1 MLKKLLATAVVAATA
16 FVLSDPAHAFGPGG
30 FARNLTDAPTMRLV
44 ISGERVASSDAK
56 LCADAQE
63 DCLAIERPYTFVL
76 TSYRESQLKRVNATV
91 NASVRLINDFFS
103 FGRRDVLKISSP
115 VNFGSDLAGAKR
127 AMLIAMGWSPE
138 ALTIATG
145 RTADGERRVV
155 LVVTT
160 NKGDYALDDRS
171 NAIKKWKRVEIPT
184 ASIRPMGL

>member
-30 FARNLTDAPTMRLV
+30 FARNLTDAPNVRLV
-44 ISGERVASSDAK
+44 ISGERLSSSDAK
-56 LCADAQE
+56 LCVDAQE
-63 DCLAIERPYTFVL
+63 GCQAVERPYTFVL

-91 NASVRLINDFFS
+91 NASVQLINDLYS
-103 FGRRDVLKISSP
+103 FGRRDVLKISGP
-115 VNFGSDLAGAKR
+115 VTIGSDLASAKR
-127 AMLIAMGWSPE
+127 AMLIAMGWSAD
-138 ALTIATG
+138 ALTVANG
-145 RTADGERRVV
+145 RTTDGERRVV

-160 NKGDYALDDRS
+160 NRGDYALDDRS